1 MKSIYS
7 VLFEDQSR
15 FVGGY
20 SYMDTKWLAIPNK
33 KIKTIFYKLPHGTHL
48 CLSGFD
54 KFYHMVE
61 ATKDLNGKNK
71 GKTNIE
77 FVHIM
82 GKKEDKI
89 IDYKIDV
96 YHNIGNI
103 KVTEYK
109 ESDDFIQKLHKD
121 GWK

>member
-1 MKSIYS
+1 MKPIYS
-7 VLFEDQSR
+7 VIFEDQSR
-15 FVGGY
+15 FVGGCTY
-20 SYMDTKWLAIPNK
+20 KDTKWLAIPNK
-33 KIKTIFYKLPHGTHL
+33 KIKTIFYKLPYGTHL
-48 CLSGFD
+48 CLSNFD

-61 ATKDLNGKNK
+61 ATQDITGKNK

-96 YHNIGNI
+96 YNNIGDI
-103 KVTEYK
+103 KVTKYK
-109 ESDDFIQKLHKD
+109 ESDNYIVKLSNQ
-121 GWK
+121 GWR